1 MFKFFWERALVTAGK
16 TTVRHQEELSNS
28 QVWHLGK
35 LISEEPVALSPL
47 TLCVY
52 VCLSMHV
59 WVCVCVCVCVSMC
72 VCLVYMK
79 VKVAQ
84 LCLTLGDP
92 MDYTVQGILQARIL
106 EWVAM
111 PSPRGSSQLRNWTQ
125 VSALQADSLPAEPQG
140 KPKNTIPSPADLPDP
155 GIESGS
161 PALQVDS
168 LSTELW
174 GKPSSN
180 KWWMPLLVLM
190 MK

>member
-106 EWVAM
+106 EWVAY
-111 PSPRGSSQLRNWTQ
+111 PFSSGSSWPRNQTGASCIEGGFFTNWAMREAQTSKRMLTNTDKSGNSYLLPNLIENGSSIVCCLLL
-125 VSALQADSLPAEPQG
+125 VSSRW
-140 KPKNTIPSPADLPDP
+140 SF
-155 GIESGS
+155 S
-161 PALQVDS
+161 S
-168 LSTELW
+168 LS
-174 GKPSSN
+174 SF
-180 KWWMPLLVLM
+180 
-190 MK
+190 